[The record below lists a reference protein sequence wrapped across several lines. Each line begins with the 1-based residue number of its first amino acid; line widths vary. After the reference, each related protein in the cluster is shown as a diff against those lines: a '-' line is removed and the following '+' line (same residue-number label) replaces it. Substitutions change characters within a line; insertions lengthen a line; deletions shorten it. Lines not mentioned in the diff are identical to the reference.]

1 MGQVTA
7 QVEGRARAGEYLL
20 APAFAPEQWDVI
32 SVECTNP
39 TMVSWMM
46 VNHSSRDL
54 TWSHGSYLGA
64 LQEPGEI
71 LVPSH
76 RCQGDP
82 LHGRETHEWYDHSQ
96 GGDLFNTLVAVNQQ
110 THLYTDKGGTWRG
123 GPAPESEP
131 VPRVNMCQTE
141 PEGIQGEP
149 VLVTGSFQKDRIK
162 FDGRDILVQQVNAS
176 TVTSGGPG

>member
-76 RCQGDP
+76 RCQGDTI
-82 LHGRETHEWYDHSQ
+82 GY
-96 GGDLFNTLVAVNQQ
+96 GGANDFFFWENPDFKIAQNQPQ
-110 THLYTDKGGTWRG
+110 RLGK
-123 GPAPESEP
+123 
-131 VPRVNMCQTE
+131 
-141 PEGIQGEP
+141 
-149 VLVTGSFQKDRIK
+149 
-162 FDGRDILVQQVNAS
+162 
-176 TVTSGGPG
+176 